1 MVLATTLHL
10 FLRGSRASTLSRGN
24 RASILSRG
32 YRASTLGMSRGSTLA
47 QWKKQGCRDCP
58 QQGAWG
64 LLGLHRPFS
73 HG

>member
-1 MVLATTLHL
+1 MVLATSLHL
-10 FLRGSRASTLSRGN
+10 LLRGSRASTLSR
-24 RASILSRG
+24 ASIL
-32 YRASTLGMSRGSTLA
+32 GMTRGSSLSLG
-47 QWKKQGCRDCP
+47 KRQGCRDCP